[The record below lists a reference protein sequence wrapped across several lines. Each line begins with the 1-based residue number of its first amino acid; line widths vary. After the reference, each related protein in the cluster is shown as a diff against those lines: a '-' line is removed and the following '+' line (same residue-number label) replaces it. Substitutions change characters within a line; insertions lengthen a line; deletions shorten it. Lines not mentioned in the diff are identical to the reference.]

1 MCLVILITM
10 LLHTFSEH
18 ILTTLVSSCTTRSMH
33 FMLGSFILLICFFTI
48 ASKAMSGVKRPTLI
62 PGEQMLF
69 KISRTQTIF
78 YVFLDV
84 FNVSP
89 TILLHIMI
97 KYNSSLICQYA
108 LFYIIR
114 DFKAM
119 KYNSIKNINPIYLI
133 CLQDLLYIII

>member
-1 MCLVILITM
+1 
-10 LLHTFSEH
+10 
-18 ILTTLVSSCTTRSMH
+18 MH

-78 YVFLDV
+78 YVFFDV

-89 TILLHIMI
+89 TDTITHHDEI
-97 KYNSSLICQYA
+97 
-108 LFYIIR
+108 
-114 DFKAM
+114 
-119 KYNSIKNINPIYLI
+119 
-133 CLQDLLYIII
+133 